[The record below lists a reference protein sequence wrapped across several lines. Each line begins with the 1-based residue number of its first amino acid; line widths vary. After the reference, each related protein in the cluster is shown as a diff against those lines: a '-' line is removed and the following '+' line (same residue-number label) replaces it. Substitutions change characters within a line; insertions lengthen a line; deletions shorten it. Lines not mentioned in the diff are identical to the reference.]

1 MQDILSKLCSCSC
14 CARPGTFCFII
25 LLGVSLA
32 FNAIQLVGMH
42 AFLPDG
48 LVRGHGRRAAS
59 RTWPHMS
66 DESFAEKHTVHT
78 EAQQHEAVAA
88 EVAALPEEQPLV
100 PAAASLHRGGAP
112 LAGTQ
117 ALAAAAVHDGGLVP
131 SRHPTYRLAFTVP
144 WLGRN
149 FPSWFP
155 YFLASC
161 GRSAF
166 LVDWLIFHEDAQLP
180 AEEDMQAAPNVIF
193 HNLGR
198 DGLSR
203 LFGTR
208 IAAALLDEE
217 KGEEGHGGTDGAGA
231 AGGAGGAAA
240 LQAARLVSLFRTA
253 FREFSY
259 IVTEYKPTHGIV
271 FAEYLR
277 AYSHWS
283 YTDIDMLIG
292 DLPLHV
298 EHDELSTFDIFTY
311 HFGDVF
317 RLYLRG
323 QFAAHRNSAKVNML
337 WSECPHLG
345 SGLVKELE
353 AKLQIVRR
361 LASEGKRGRTRF
373 ISAEGCYSW
382 VVANAPQMRVKFASK
397 AFADWS
403 DDREFYVVDGAV
415 RKCPQPSLVWT
426 PLGTASAPSTTTAN
440 ENSAITAA
448 AARAAAAGGGNV
460 ASTSCM
466 PFGPRIKPHSLAL
479 PGVQRAHGAARLVSI
494 HSECSRWVEER
505 YRLCADLTEE
515 ESPFYNVVLS
525 NGSWTAQRFANDEPS
540 GCLEGAFLHLQR
552 WKGEYKRLTYGG
564 RGMTTLKGRRLFKLS
579 RFGVSPFDAEYDD
592 AKGADLE
599 KLKEAPQEKDLTEM
613 DDSEFENQL
622 NALRTAV
629 REEAGTRRKGRQAR
643 PR

>member
-1 MQDILSKLCSCSC
+1 
-14 CARPGTFCFII
+14 
-25 LLGVSLA
+25 
-32 FNAIQLVGMH
+32 
-42 AFLPDG
+42 
-48 LVRGHGRRAAS
+48 
-59 RTWPHMS
+59 MS

-78 EAQQHEAVAA
+78 EAQQPAAVAA

-117 ALAAAAVHDGGLVP
+117 ALAAAAVQDGGLVP

-217 KGEEGHGGTDGAGA
+217 KGEEGHGGTDGAGG

-283 YTDIDMLIG
+283 YTDIDLISG
-292 DLPLHV
+292 DLPLHI
-298 EHDELSTFDIFTY
+298 ELSELRDYDIFTY

-323 QFAAHRNSAKVNML
+323 QFAAHRNVPHVNNL
-337 WSECPHLG
+337 WTRCPHLG
-345 SGLVKELE
+345 RGLVREPW
-353 AKLQIVRR
+353 RR
-361 LASEGKRGRTRF
+361 
-373 ISAEGCYSW
+373 AE
-382 VVANAPQMRVKFASK
+382 
-397 AFADWS
+397 
-403 DDREFYVVDGAV
+403 
-415 RKCPQPSLVWT
+415 
-426 PLGTASAPSTTTAN
+426 PLRDLPHHTVHHASAPRNA
-440 ENSAITAA
+440 
-448 AARAAAAGGGNV
+448 
-460 ASTSCM
+460 
-466 PFGPRIKPHSLAL
+466 PR
-479 PGVQRAHGAARLVSI
+479 
-494 HSECSRWVEER
+494 
-505 YRLCADLTEE
+505 
-515 ESPFYNVVLS
+515 
-525 NGSWTAQRFANDEPS
+525 
-540 GCLEGAFLHLQR
+540 
-552 WKGEYKRLTYGG
+552 
-564 RGMTTLKGRRLFKLS
+564 
-579 RFGVSPFDAEYDD
+579 
-592 AKGADLE
+592 
-599 KLKEAPQEKDLTEM
+599 
-613 DDSEFENQL
+613 
-622 NALRTAV
+622 
-629 REEAGTRRKGRQAR
+629 
-643 PR
+643 

>member
-1 MQDILSKLCSCSC
+1 MKGVSTRASAEERSRHRRERSRQRRAERSRRTRSAVQDILSKLCSCSC

-59 RTWPHMS
+59 RTWPHMP

-78 EAQQHEAVAA
+78 EAQQPEVVAA

-117 ALAAAAVHDGGLVP
+117 ALAAAAVQDGGLVP

-283 YTDIDMLIG
+283 YTDIDLISG
-292 DLPLHV
+292 DLPLHI
-298 EHDELSTFDIFTY
+298 ELSELRDYDIFTY

-323 QFAAHRNSAKVNML
+323 QFAAHRNVPHVNNL
-337 WSECPHLG
+337 WTRCPHLG
-345 SGLVKELE
+345 RGLVREPW
-353 AKLQIVRR
+353 RR
-361 LASEGKRGRTRF
+361 
-373 ISAEGCYSW
+373 AE
-382 VVANAPQMRVKFASK
+382 
-397 AFADWS
+397 
-403 DDREFYVVDGAV
+403 
-415 RKCPQPSLVWT
+415 
-426 PLGTASAPSTTTAN
+426 PLRDLPHHTVHHASAPRN
-440 ENSAITAA
+440 
-448 AARAAAAGGGNV
+448 
-460 ASTSCM
+460 
-466 PFGPRIKPHSLAL
+466 
-479 PGVQRAHGAARLVSI
+479 
-494 HSECSRWVEER
+494 
-505 YRLCADLTEE
+505 
-515 ESPFYNVVLS
+515 
-525 NGSWTAQRFANDEPS
+525 
-540 GCLEGAFLHLQR
+540 
-552 WKGEYKRLTYGG
+552 
-564 RGMTTLKGRRLFKLS
+564 
-579 RFGVSPFDAEYDD
+579 
-592 AKGADLE
+592 
-599 KLKEAPQEKDLTEM
+599 AP
-613 DDSEFENQL
+613 
-622 NALRTAV
+622 
-629 REEAGTRRKGRQAR
+629 
-643 PR
+643 P